1 MTGLVVV
8 SHSATAAAG
17 IAEVAAEMGGDVPI
31 EAVGGDGRGGIG
43 TVPDDIAAALASA
56 DDGDGVVVLV
66 DLGSAVMNA
75 EVAIETSD
83 VDATLADAPVLVDDG
98 VATDV
103 GALDAVEALDRRLRA
118 LPLGQSLLGDR
129 RRRHVVRV
137 AVGVGHPVSGRP
149 RATCGHTRY
158 R

>member
-17 IAEVAAEMGGDVPI
+17 IAEVAAEMGGDTPI

-56 DDGDGVVVLV
+56 DDGGGVVVLV

-75 EVAIETSD
+75 EVAIEMSD
-83 VDATLADAPVLVDDG
+83 AEAVIADAPVLEGAINAAVA
-98 VATDV
+98 ATDSD
-103 GALDAVEALDRRLRA
+103 ATLDSVRQQAEAARDIDKL
-118 LPLGQSLLGDR
+118 
-129 RRRHVVRV
+129 
-137 AVGVGHPVSGRP
+137 
-149 RATCGHTRY
+149 
-158 R
+158 